1 MLRFSKVWTE
11 VMNQQP
17 KLRSFFEPEAIA
29 VIGASRT
36 PGKVGYD
43 VVRNLHEGAFE
54 GGVYPVNPKAEEILG
69 LECYSSILDVPD
81 DVELAVIV
89 LPSKL
94 VPDIVNQCG
103 EKGIDSIIVISAGF
117 KEVGEEGARLQEELK
132 QRCNENDIRC
142 IGPNCLGVISTP
154 AGMNAS
160 FGETMPIAGDIAF
173 ISQSGALGT
182 AVLDFSLGEEMGIS
196 RFVSYGNKADVD
208 ETDLLEALG
217 DDEATNVILAYLEAV
232 SDGQK
237 FIQTAERVS
246 RKKPVVVLK
255 SGRTGAGAKAAS
267 SHTGSLAGSDAA
279 YDAAFTQ
286 SGLIRATTAA
296 QFLDLA
302 RAFSFQG
309 APSGNRVAV
318 ITNAGGPGILTT
330 DAIEESEL
338 TMADLSQDTQDQLA
352 DCLPPQANIQNP
364 IDVLGDAKADRYKWA
379 LEIVSKDPK
388 VDSVIVVLT
397 PQTSTES
404 NATAEAVVELAHN
417 TDRTVIASF
426 MGGASVR
433 QGVDILEKG
442 NVPNFET
449 PERGI
454 ETLEAMYSHHQWIA
468 KEKPE
473 TPSFDF
479 NEDAIQQAIDAAAE
493 RGMDSLGER
502 YAQDIL
508 KAAGIPIPQSKLA
521 PTPADAAA
529 CAERMGFPVVLKISS
544 DDILHKSDAGG
555 VKVGMQSAEEVKKA
569 FAEIMDSAREY
580 NPTAEIDGVLVQQ
593 MVQGGTE
600 VIVGMS
606 RDPQFGPMV
615 MFGLGGIYVE
625 LLKDVSFRVAP
636 ITPADADAMVNE
648 IRTSKML
655 KGFRGQ
661 PKGDLEALKDCLM
674 RVAHLAQQFPQL
686 SECDLNPLKVFPEG
700 DGIMAV
706 DVRFGLNQESA

>member
-1 MLRFSKVWTE
+1 
-11 VMNQQP
+11 MNQPP

-43 VVRNLHEGAFE
+43 IVRNLHEGSFE
-54 GGVYPVNPKAEEILG
+54 GSVYPVNPKADEILG
-69 LECYSSILDVPD
+69 LECYSSVLEVPD
-81 DVELAVIV
+81 DVDLAVIV

-94 VPDIVNQCG
+94 VPDIVDECG
-103 EKGIDSIIVISAGF
+103 EKGIEAIIVISAGF
-117 KEVGEEGARLQEELK
+117 KEVGEEGAKLQEDLK
-132 QRCNENDIRC
+132 TRCEENGIRC
-142 IGPNCLGVISTP
+142 IGPNCLGVISCP

-160 FGETMPIAGDIAF
+160 FGEAMPLTGDISF

-217 DDEATNVILAYLEAV
+217 EDEDTNVILAYIEAV
-232 SDGQK
+232 GDGQR
-237 FIQTAERVS
+237 FTQLAEKVA

-279 YDAAFTQ
+279 YDAAFRQ
-286 SGLIRATTAA
+286 SGLIRAETAA

-330 DAIEESEL
+330 DAVEESEL
-338 TMADLSQDTQDQLA
+338 TMADLSDSTRERLA
-352 DCLPPQANIQNP
+352 ECLPPQANINNP
-364 IDVLGDAKADRYKWA
+364 VDVLGDAKSDRYQWA
-379 LEIVSKDPK
+379 LEIVSEDPD

-397 PQTSTES
+397 PQTSTETT
-404 NATAEAVVELAHN
+404 ATAETVVELAHK
-417 TDRTVIASF
+417 TDRTVVASF
-426 MGGASVR
+426 MGGRGVR
-433 QGVDILEKG
+433 EGIDLLEKG
-442 NVPNFET
+442 DVPNFDT

-454 ETLEAMYSHHQWIA
+454 ETLEAMYRYQQWCA
-468 KEKPE
+468 REKPE
-473 TPSFDF
+473 AHSFDF
-479 NEDAIQQAIDAAAE
+479 DENAIQRAIDAAAQ
-493 RGMDSLGER
+493 RDMDSLGER
-502 YAQDIL
+502 HAQSIL
-508 KAAGIPIPQSKLA
+508 KAAGIPIPESKLA
-521 PTPADAAA
+521 PTPGDAAA

-555 VKVGMQSAEEVKKA
+555 VKVGMQNAEEVKQA

-580 NPTAEIDGVLVQQ
+580 NPTADIDGVLVQR
-593 MVQGGTE
+593 MVDGGTE
-600 VIVGMS
+600 VIVGMN
-606 RDPQFGPMV
+606 RDPQFGPMI

-636 ITPADADAMVNE
+636 ITALDAEEMIDE

-655 KGFRGQ
+655 KGFRGK
-661 PKGDLEALKDCLM
+661 PEGDLEALKDCLM
-674 RVAHLAQQFPQL
+674 RVAQLAQQFPQL
-686 SECDLNPLKVFPEG
+686 AECDLNPLKVFPKG
-700 DGIMAV
+700 DGIVAV
-706 DVRFGLNQESA
+706 DVRFGLDQAQP

>member
-1 MLRFSKVWTE
+1 MGFSKVWIE
-11 VMNQQP
+11 AMNQQP
-17 KLRSFFEPEAIA
+17 TFRSFFEPEAIA

-43 VVRNLHEGAFE
+43 VVQNLQEGSFA
-54 GGVYPVNPKAEEILG
+54 GSVYPVNPKADEILG
-69 LECYSSILDVPD
+69 LPCYSSILEVPD
-81 DVELAVIV
+81 DTELAVIV
-89 LPSKL
+89 LPAKL
-94 VPDIVNQCG
+94 VPSIVDQCG
-103 EKGIDSIIVISAGF
+103 EKDIPSIIVISAGF
-117 KEVGEEGARLQEELK
+117 KEVGEEGAKLQEELK
-132 QRCNENDIRC
+132 RRCEANGIRC
-142 IGPNCLGVISTP
+142 IGPNCLGVISCS

-160 FGETMPIAGDIAF
+160 FSNSMPLAGDIAF

-182 AVLDFSLGEEMGIS
+182 AVLDFTLLEEMGIS

-208 ETDLLEALG
+208 ETDLLAALG
-217 DDEATNVILAYLEAV
+217 HDEETSVILAYMEGLEN
-232 SDGQK
+232 GPR
-237 FIQTAERVS
+237 FIQTATEVS

-255 SGRTGAGAKAAS
+255 SGRTGAGAQAAS

-286 SGLIRATTAA
+286 SGLIRARTTA

-330 DAIEESEL
+330 DAVEESDL
-338 TMADLSQDTQDQLA
+338 TMAELSEETRKRLS
-352 DCLPPQANIQNP
+352 DCLPPQANINNP
-364 IDVLGDAKADRYKWA
+364 VDVLGDGKADRYKWA
-379 LEIVSKDPK
+379 TEIVLEDPN
-388 VDSVIVVLT
+388 VDSVVVVLT
-397 PQTSTES
+397 PQTSTEPT
-404 NATAEAVVELAHN
+404 ATAEAVIELAQE
-417 TDRTVIASF
+417 TEDTVIASY
-426 MGGASVR
+426 MGGESV
-433 QGVDILEKG
+433 QEGVGKLEKG

-454 ETLEAMYSHHQWIA
+454 ETLEAMYHYNQWRS
-468 KEKPE
+468 KKKPE

-479 NEDAIQQAIDAAAE
+479 DTEAIEKALSAAAK
-493 RGMDSLGER
+493 RDMDTLGER

-508 KAAGIPIPQSKLA
+508 KAAGVQVPESKLA
-521 PTPADAAA
+521 PTPGDAAA
-529 CAERMGFPVVLKISS
+529 CAERMGFPVVLKVSS

-555 VKVGMQSAEEVKKA
+555 VKVGMQNAGEVKEA

-580 NPTAEIDGVLVQQ
+580 NPTADIDGVLVQQ
-593 MVQGGTE
+593 MVEGGTE
-600 VIVGMS
+600 VIVGMN

-636 ITPADADAMVNE
+636 ITPADASEMIDE

-655 KGFRGQ
+655 QGFRGQ
-661 PKGDLEALKDCLM
+661 PVGDLEALQDCLM
-674 RVAHLAQQFPQL
+674 RIAQLAQQYPQL
-686 SECDLNPLKVFPEG
+686 AECDLNPLKVFPEG
-700 DGIMAV
+700 QGIMAV
-706 DVRFGLNQESA
+706 DVRFGLNHQE